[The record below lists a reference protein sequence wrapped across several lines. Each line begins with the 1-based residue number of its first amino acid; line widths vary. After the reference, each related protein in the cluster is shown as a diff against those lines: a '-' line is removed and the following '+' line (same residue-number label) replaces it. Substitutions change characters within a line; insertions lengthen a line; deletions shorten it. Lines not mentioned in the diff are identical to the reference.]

1 MDIFF
6 VSTLVLSS
14 LIFIELFLYELF
26 RRRRRL
32 EKKFST
38 FRIMTNWC
46 LIIIFFSSLI
56 GLGVLKISDH
66 KTLNTK
72 EVELKTDSPNKK
84 KTKSISKI
92 VATTSSEESPRQENS
107 TSEPAVVPSVSAEDN
122 NVQNPNQN
130 VGESTKSSFTEEEYW
145 EDGPLTS
152 STVPYS
158 YSVPITVE
166 TGSHTEII
174 EPSE

>member
-1 MDIFF
+1 
-6 VSTLVLSS
+6 
-14 LIFIELFLYELF
+14 
-26 RRRRRL
+26 
-32 EKKFST
+32 
-38 FRIMTNWC
+38 MTNWC
-46 LIIIFFSSLI
+46 LIITFFSSLI
-56 GLGVLKISDH
+56 GLGVLKIFDH

-72 EVELKTDSPNKK
+72 EVEIKTDSSNKK

-92 VATTSSEESPRQENS
+92 VATNNSEESPRQENS
-107 TSEPAVVPSVSAEDN
+107 TSEPVAVPSVSAEDN
-122 NVQNPNQN
+122 NVQNPSQN
-130 VGESTKSSFTEEEYW
+130 VGESTKPSYTEEYW